1 VAKRAIHASSEPA
14 VLGRGLR
21 VRGRI
26 RANGDLRIDAEVE
39 GDVTVQGSLE
49 LGENAVVAGGI
60 DAEAVTVAGSVD
72 GDVAARGAVAITS
85 SGRVRGDVKAG
96 EVNLE
101 EGGRLVG
108 RVDVDFS
115 LPGA

>member
-1 VAKRAIHASSEPA
+1 

-26 RANGDLRIDAEVE
+26 RASGDLRIDADVE
-39 GDVTVQGSLE
+39 GDVAVTGSLE

-60 DAEAVTVAGSVD
+60 EAEAVTVAGSVE
-72 GDVAARGAVAITS
+72 GDVSAKGAVAITAT
-85 SGRVRGDVKAG
+85 GRVRGDVKAG
-96 EVNLE
+96 ELNLE
-101 EGGRLVG
+101 EGGRFVG

-115 LPGA
+115 LPEA